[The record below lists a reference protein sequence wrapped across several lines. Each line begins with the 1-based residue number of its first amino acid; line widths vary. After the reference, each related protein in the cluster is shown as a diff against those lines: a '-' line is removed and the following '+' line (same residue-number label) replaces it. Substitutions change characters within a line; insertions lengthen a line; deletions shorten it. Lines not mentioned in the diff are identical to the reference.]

1 MRAVGRDAGG
11 AGLRQ
16 VEVSGGA
23 RVLLGAANDASL
35 YVWELYGR
43 HAPVPPAPACRE
55 SGGLGRGPLHG
66 GEGAP
71 QRNARRGVARP
82 LARSR

>member
-1 MRAVGRDAGG
+1 MCSAAAECGYACAGRRGRRGG

-43 HAPVPPAPACRE
+43 LGSNGPESDACT
-55 SGGLGRGPLHG
+55 P
-66 GEGAP
+66 
-71 QRNARRGVARP
+71 
-82 LARSR
+82 